1 MPPRPRSVRSIAL
14 TVALLAGLLTVAG
27 VVTQV
32 VTTQTASA
40 DTTLCDQFAS
50 MPIQNGR
57 YIVQNNRWGSSA
69 TQCIDVTGAGFS
81 VTQQDGTKATNGA
94 PNSYPSIYYGC
105 HYGNCS
111 SGTTLP
117 LQASTSAFAAITT
130 SVTMTYP
137 SAGTW
142 DAAYDIWFDPTPRTN
157 GQNTG
162 AEIMVWLNH
171 QGGIQPVGSQV
182 ATVTLAGGTWAVWEG
197 NVGWNVVSYVRTS
210 ATSSARYPVATF
222 FNDAVHRGFAQT
234 SWFLTSIQAG
244 FEPWQ
249 GGVGLAVNAFTVTT
263 TASASSPAAPIT
275 SANSPAANSVAT
287 PSTTVS
293 TAPASASTQTLAHHN
308 SPNCKK

>member
-1 MPPRPRSVRSIAL
+1 MPSLTCTRPPPRATVHAPSGGRPLTVPGGPPAVACLECLQIRWIRQTTMICPEQHEAVILLSGESAPTPPPPRVLGIPPRTSTSTSRGPAMPPRPRSVRSIAL

-69 TQCIDVTGAGFS
+69 TQCINVTGAGFS

-182 ATVTLAGGTWAVWEG
+182 ATVTLAGGTWAVWE
-197 NVGWNVVSYVRTS
+197 
-210 ATSSARYPVATF
+210 
-222 FNDAVHRGFAQT
+222 
-234 SWFLTSIQAG
+234 
-244 FEPWQ
+244 
-249 GGVGLAVNAFTVTT
+249 
-263 TASASSPAAPIT
+263 
-275 SANSPAANSVAT
+275 
-287 PSTTVS
+287 
-293 TAPASASTQTLAHHN
+293 
-308 SPNCKK
+308 

>member
-1 MPPRPRSVRSIAL
+1 MKRLSCSPVRALPPPSSHEYWNPPRTSTSTSRGPAMPPRPRSVRSIAL
-14 TVALLAGLLTVAG
+14 TVALLAGLLTIAG

-142 DAAYDIWFDPTPRTN
+142 DA
-157 GQNTG
+157 
-162 AEIMVWLNH
+162 
-171 QGGIQPVGSQV
+171 
-182 ATVTLAGGTWAVWEG
+182 
-197 NVGWNVVSYVRTS
+197 SYVRTS
-210 ATSSARYPVATF
+210 ATSSARFPVATF

-263 TASASSPAAPIT
+263 TASSPAAPIT
-275 SANSPAANSVAT
+275 TSATSATGNSPASPTSPAT
-287 PSTTVS
+287 T
-293 TAPASASTQTLAHHN
+293 ASTSIPTFA
-308 SPNCKK
+308 